1 MLQLLTNVFNI
12 NLQYLHV
19 VEQYTRGYQKEKYVI
34 MERVPIHLPCSHDSE
49 YEVKEHTHQPRKF
62 SGDIVTF
69 HGKGTRKMGDL
80 RKQ

>member
-1 MLQLLTNVFNI
+1 
-12 NLQYLHV
+12 
-19 VEQYTRGYQKEKYVI
+19 